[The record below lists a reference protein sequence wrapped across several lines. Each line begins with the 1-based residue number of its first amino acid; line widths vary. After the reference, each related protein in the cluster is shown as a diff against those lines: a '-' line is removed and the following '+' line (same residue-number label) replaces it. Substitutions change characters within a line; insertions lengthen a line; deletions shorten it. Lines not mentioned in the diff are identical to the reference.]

1 VTRVLRQVTG
11 YAIASAAALAADI
24 ALLWMLVEQFHWHY
38 LAAAAA
44 SFLAGAALAY
54 VLVTRFVFDYRRIS
68 DRRLEFSIFAT
79 VGLIGLGVN
88 LCIIHALVEYSALPY
103 LIAKL
108 VAAGATFAVNFGAR
122 RWLLFTRWARPA
134 GVNAES

>member
-11 YAIASAAALAADI
+11 YAIASAVALAADI
-24 ALLWMLVEQFHWHY
+24 ALLWILVEQLHWHY

-54 VLVTRFVFDYRRIS
+54 ILVTRFVFDYRRIS
-68 DRRLEFSIFAT
+68 DRRLEFSVFAT

-88 LCIIHALVEYSALPY
+88 LGIIHTLVEYAALPY
-103 LIAKL
+103 LAAK
-108 VAAGATFAVNFGAR
+108 VAAAGATFAVNFVAR

-134 GVNAES
+134 GMSAED